1 MVFDQIKWCAHI
13 PDIDA
18 ALRELGVAIVLVVVI
33 MRIVITVTIAVAI
46 AIAITMPA
54 PVRIMPRLRKPEP
67 EPGPGRKAALLRLRL
82 HLHLPPPTPPAK
94 AHDRIAREA
103 DAEALLRG
111 AQLDLEQ
118 VDEARRGALV
128 GRLERVAAHE
138 HFRAC
143 LPRREFRRWRRRRG
157 VRGRLWRVRERG
169 DGERGEDEEDR
180 KLHCADA
187 YGCK

>member
-1 MVFDQIKWCAHI
+1 
-13 PDIDA
+13 
-18 ALRELGVAIVLVVVI
+18 
-33 MRIVITVTIAVAI
+33 MRIVITVIVAI
-46 AIAITMPA
+46 AITITIAITMPA
-54 PVRIMPRLRKPEP
+54 PVRVMPRLRKP
-67 EPGPGRKAALLRLRL
+67 EPGPGRKAALLRLRLRL

-143 LPRREFRRWRRRRG
+143 LPRREFWRWRRRG

-180 KLHCADA
+180 ELHCADA
-187 YGCK
+187 YGG

>member
-1 MVFDQIKWCAHI
+1 
-13 PDIDA
+13 
-18 ALRELGVAIVLVVVI
+18 
-33 MRIVITVTIAVAI
+33 MRIVITVIVTIAI
-46 AIAITMPA
+46 TIAITMPA
-54 PVRIMPRLRKPEP
+54 PVRVMPQFRKP

-82 HLHLPPPTPPAK
+82 HLHLPPTTPPAK

-103 DAEALLRG
+103 DAEALLRD

-143 LPRREFRRWRRRRG
+143 LPRRERWRRRR
-157 VRGRLWRVRERG
+157 VRRRLWRVRERG
-169 DGERGEDEEDR
+169 NGERGEDEEDR
-180 KLHCADA
+180 ELHCADV
-187 YGCK
+187 YGGLSKDCDGCKECRC

>member
-1 MVFDQIKWCAHI
+1 
-13 PDIDA
+13 
-18 ALRELGVAIVLVVVI
+18 
-33 MRIVITVTIAVAI
+33 MRIVITVIVAI
-46 AIAITMPA
+46 AIAITIAITMPA
-54 PVRIMPRLRKPEP
+54 PVRVMPRLRKP

-82 HLHLPPPTPPAK
+82 HLHLPPTAPPAK

-103 DAEALLRG
+103 DAEALLRD

-143 LPRREFRRWRRRRG
+143 LPRRERWRRRQRR
-157 VRGRLWRVRERG
+157 VRGRLWRVRERWN
-169 DGERGEDEEDR
+169 GERGEDEEDR
-180 KLHCADA
+180 ELHCADA
-187 YGCK
+187 YGV

>member
-1 MVFDQIKWCAHI
+1 
-13 PDIDA
+13 
-18 ALRELGVAIVLVVVI
+18 
-33 MRIVITVTIAVAI
+33 MRIVITVAIAITITIAV
-46 AIAITMPA
+46 TMPA
-54 PVRIMPRLRKPEP
+54 PVRIMPRFRKP

-82 HLHLPPPTPPAK
+82 RLHLPPPTPPAK

-103 DAEALLRG
+103 DAEALLRD

-143 LPRREFRRWRRRRG
+143 LPRREFRRWRRRRR

-169 DGERGEDEEDR
+169 NGERGEDEEDR
-180 KLHCADA
+180 ELHCADA
-187 YGCK
+187 YGG